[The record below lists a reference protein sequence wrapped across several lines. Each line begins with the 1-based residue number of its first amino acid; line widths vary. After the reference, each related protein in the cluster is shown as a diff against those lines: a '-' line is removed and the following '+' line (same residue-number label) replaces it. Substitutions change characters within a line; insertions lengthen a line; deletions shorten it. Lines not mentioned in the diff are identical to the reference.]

1 MGFWLASS
9 TREVA
14 TLLPG
19 RRCTSEET
27 AKKDGENVPRKIQ
40 EERASVRES
49 SRTQWRGPVQ
59 KPQTA
64 AKIDRR
70 RGGKA
75 GEGEAKAKYAHNDGP
90 N

>member
-27 AKKDGENVPRKIQ
+27 AKKTARTHLVKSRK
-40 EERASVRES
+40 ERASVVVERGGEAQTETPDS
-49 SRTQWRGPVQ
+49 SE
-59 KPQTA
+59 
-64 AKIDRR
+64 DRR
-70 RGGKA
+70 KA
-75 GEGEAKAKYAHNDGP
+75 GREGR
-90 N
+90 